1 MLLFI
6 KITILTHWIS
16 NFHSSAPP
24 PPPILNGSIPSR
36 RIQPAQPQHEM
47 PSCVQ
52 NAMMTKDKKPFTYTP
67 GGIDL
72 SQIKSPRMA
81 QRISRNANME
91 GVTNQPK
98 PSPLAQVTEFKFE
111 KKCTNQRIMFFFLS
125 LAKQCKHTSTSGPTS
140 AATFSSSSWN
150 AHSCIPTRCT
160 TAAARTKTWTNF
172 ETAFTVNGKK
182 ITTANTKVWT
192 TPIGLAAW
200 NQNSTESDGRLT

>member
-1 MLLFI
+1 
-6 KITILTHWIS
+6 
-16 NFHSSAPP
+16 
-24 PPPILNGSIPSR
+24 
-36 RIQPAQPQHEM
+36 M

-111 KKCTNQRIMFFFLS
+111 KKSAKTSTKFFLDF
-125 LAKQCKHTSTSGPTS
+125 LAKQCKHTSASGPTS
-140 AATFSSSSWN
+140 AATFSSPSWN
-150 AHSCIPTRCT
+150 AYSRIPTRCT

-172 ETAFTVNGKK
+172 ETAFTVNGTK
-182 ITTANTKVWT
+182 IATANTKV
-192 TPIGLAAW
+192 
-200 NQNSTESDGRLT
+200 